1 MLKKD
6 SSLKRTTVLLRVLRN
21 ARAET
26 WFKKWTGLAGLG
38 AYVPT
43 FGKAMESNYWI
54 RDCCYLR
61 HREFQFALK
70 ARLNLLPV
78 ASQKIKYGK
87 GGSTTCKGCT
97 RNVETQEH
105 CLSMCTKNMQEMKK
119 RHNAIVERL
128 VKAVPQTL
136 GTKFL
141 DQTVPGCD
149 SLGRPDVVILDD
161 KDKKATWLT

>member
-21 ARAET
+21 ARVDT
-26 WFKKWTGLAGLG
+26 WFKKWTGFAGLG
-38 AYVPT
+38 AYAPT
-43 FGKAMESNYWI
+43 FGKALESNYWI
-54 RDCCYLR
+54 RDCRYLR

-78 ASQKIKYGK
+78 AAQKIKYGK
-87 GGSTTCKGCT
+87 GGSMTCKGCT
-97 RNVETQEH
+97 GNVETQEH
-105 CLSMCTKNMQEMKK
+105 CLTGNMQEMRKH
-119 RHNAIVERL
+119 HNAIVERL

-141 DQTVPGCD
+141 HQTVPGCD
-149 SLGRPDVVILDD
+149 RLGRPDVVILDD
-161 KDKKATWLT
+161 KD